1 VIVKEHVVS
10 LSGVEGRTLAEQV
23 VQTIR
28 QAIIDGQFAP
38 GERLIDAD
46 IAERLATSR
55 PTVRDAFRRL
65 QHEGI
70 IINYPHRGY
79 FVADFSPPQVIEVL
93 ELRGLLEGRA
103 AAAAVAVLT
112 DDDLNALDQIAD
124 SIARYDYRNDV
135 QRIRDLDISFHRLII
150 ERSNQPILAELF
162 ATLDSRL
169 SVLNTFSSGVFNVD
183 ARDTSRRHHDYI
195 EVLRARD
202 PEQARRAAHE
212 HYQHYVRRFLEVM
225 AEDAEAPVD

>member
-1 VIVKEHVVS
+1 MR
-10 LSGVEGRTLAEQV
+10 LSGVKGRTLAEQV

-28 QAIIDGQFAP
+28 QAIIDGQFTP
-38 GERLIDAD
+38 GERLIDAE

-79 FVADFSPPQVIEVL
+79 FVADFSPQQAIEVL

-103 AAAAVAVLT
+103 AAAAVAVLAN
-112 DDDLNALDQIAD
+112 DDLIALGQIAD
-124 SIARYDYRNDV
+124 SIARYDFRNDV
-135 QRIRDLDISFHRLII
+135 QLIRDLDISFHRLII

-162 ATLDSRL
+162 STLDSRL
-169 SVLNTFSSGVFNVD
+169 SVLNTLSSGVFNVD
-183 ARDTSRRHHDYI
+183 ARDTSRRHHEYV

-202 PEQARRAAHE
+202 PEQARDAARE
-212 HYQHYVRRFLEVM
+212 HYQHYVRRFLKAMGEAV
-225 AEDAEAPVD
+225 EAPADWDRLARR